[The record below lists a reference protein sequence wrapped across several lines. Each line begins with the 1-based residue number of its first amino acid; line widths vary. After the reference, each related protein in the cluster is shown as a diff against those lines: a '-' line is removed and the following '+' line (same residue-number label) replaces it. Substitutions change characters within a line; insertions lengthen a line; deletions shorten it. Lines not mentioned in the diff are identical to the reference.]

1 MYVPYSGCTVYL
13 SILIVS
19 MLTPSITFTYI
30 LTYTYTESVIVHIK
44 LTTIHVNIISDYC
57 NYVQD
62 IVFPIDMW

>member
-1 MYVPYSGCTVYL
+1 MF
-13 SILIVS
+13 
-19 MLTPSITFTYI
+19 TPSITFTYI

-62 IVFPIDMW
+62 IVFLIDMW